1 MFSQYL
7 WMSFTFLFIRGKY
20 IFIFLPVKRYYVPQK
35 GDTGSDEKLVH
46 NAVTIYLRKSE
57 TCMLYI

>member
-1 MFSQYL
+1 
-7 WMSFTFLFIRGKY
+7 MSFTFLFIRGKY